1 MPIAVYCQECGK
13 EYRVKDDLAGR
24 RVRCPNGH
32 VLLVPE
38 LETDLDLADGAIEVE
53 AAPAATMP
61 ARHEDHNPYASPHV
75 GPSLGE
81 HVGER
86 PTLKV
91 GLPAVTLLVLG
102 GLGLVLSIVSA
113 AMALTGEAPQPDPN
127 APPIVQ
133 AFEEGSRGPVAA
145 VIQIAF
151 VFVNALIIVGAIQ
164 MLRFRAWGLALAASI
179 LALVNFGNCCCVPG
193 FPVGI
198 WSVVVLSLSDVR
210 EAFQNMGR

>member
-1 MPIAVYCQECGK
+1 MPIAVFCQDCGK
-13 EYRVKDDLAGR
+13 EYRVKDEFSGR

-32 VLLVPE
+32 VMLVPD
-38 LETDLDLADGAIEVE
+38 LDSDLDLVDDAIAVE

-61 ARHEDHNPYASPHV
+61 THPDDHNPYASPRVETNQSTQH
-75 GPSLGE
+75 
-81 HVGER
+81 GER

-91 GLPAVTLLVLG
+91 GLPAVVMIVLG
-102 GLGLVLSIVSA
+102 GFGLLLCVVSA
-113 AMALTGEAPQPDPN
+113 VMALTGEPPQVNPK

-133 AFEEGSRGPVAA
+133 AFEEGSHGPVAA
-145 VIQIAF
+145 AIQGVF

-179 LALVNFGNCCCVPG
+179 LAMVNLGNCCCLAG

-198 WSVVVLSLSDVR
+198 WSIVVLSLSDVR
-210 EAFQNMGR
+210 EAFQNVAR